1 MAEQSRSLVVT
12 TRENA
17 YVAACVARVGRVEFR
32 NLDCQI
38 VFGGVDMIGAFVVVD
53 ENGHVARHL
62 SAVEVAHGEHALT
75 DSVVPF
81 RRPPFHSCRPFFSP
95 VLGRHIQRIVTGV
108 DASGSE
114 QRERAERIVGRRNGG
129 ICSSVASVFEL
140 MVEPEY
146 PFAGVGAENYFRP
159 FDCATVFERSA
170 FRTIGRQ
177 NDSAVGPVFQI
188 GR

>member
-1 MAEQSRSLVVT
+1 
-12 TRENA
+12 
-17 YVAACVARVGRVEFR
+17 
-32 NLDCQI
+32 
-38 VFGGVDMIGAFVVVD
+38 MICSVVVID

-62 SAVEVAHGEHALT
+62 AAVEVAHGEHAFGYG
-75 DSVVPF
+75 VVPLGS
-81 RRPPFHSCRPFFSP
+81 PPFH
-95 VLGRHIQRIVTGV
+95 VGGHVHGVVTGV